1 MKRQRKCSTLSGVR
15 SPYPIHANKVINNFQ
30 HLKKMQWNY
39 MNFVKLWKRNRHG
52 NIKGVQAGES
62 SSLPKLC
69 QKRQYLLLLFACAI
83 FVDYFLKKKTLTL
96 IPILILNICLQIIK
110 KFVLSLREKCPNT

>member
-1 MKRQRKCSTLSGVR
+1 
-15 SPYPIHANKVINNFQ
+15 
-30 HLKKMQWNY
+30 
-39 MNFVKLWKRNRHG
+39 MNFVKLWKRNGHE

-83 FVDYFLKKKTLTL
+83 FVDYLKKK
-96 IPILILNICLQIIK
+96 K
-110 KFVLSLREKCPNT
+110 H